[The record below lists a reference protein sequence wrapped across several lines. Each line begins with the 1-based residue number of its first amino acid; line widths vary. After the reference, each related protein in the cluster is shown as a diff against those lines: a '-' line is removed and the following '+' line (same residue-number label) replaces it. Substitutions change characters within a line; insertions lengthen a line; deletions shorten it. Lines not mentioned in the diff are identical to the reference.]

1 MQISGDDVNGKDL
14 PPFPAAKGRGS
25 NNVVVAFIELVA
37 MMPTDPPTRMGGLDE
52 FWASTPYRGA
62 PRVDSYGGGNYK
74 ATLKTIADE
83 SSLGSARAKSKIIT
97 QLTKKAT

>member
-37 MMPTDPPTRMGGLDE
+37 MMPMDPPTRMGGLMRFGQALHTE
-52 FWASTPYRGA
+52 AHHGLA
-62 PRVDSYGGGNYK
+62 AMGGGNYK